1 MKKQKKTN
9 NPPTSN
15 FLQFASWPIWVQKT
29 VRWIGKIAA
38 IFIVFSLF
46 IVILYRF
53 VPIAVTPLMVQR
65 AFENK
70 WNGKP
75 MGWSKEW
82 VPIEDISENMV
93 LAVVCSEDQNFEEHN
108 GFDFEAIEKAIESN
122 KKLKKRG
129 RPVRGASTISQQVAK
144 NVFLWPSRSWLRKGF
159 EVYFTLLI
167 EVFWSKERII
177 EVYLNVIE
185 MGENIYGSQAA
196 SFVYF
201 NKNAAELRPREAALI
216 AAVLPNPRK
225 YLARAPTPFV
235 NKRQIWIMRQMSS
248 WGGSID
254 LNKADEN

>member
-1 MKKQKKTN
+1 VKKQKKSIVGSTF
-9 NPPTSN
+9 S
-15 FLQFASWPIWVQKT
+15 FLKYANMPNWAKKIVQWTWKLAL
-29 VRWIGKIAA
+29 GF
-38 IFIVFSLF
+38 FIFSLF

-53 VPIAVTPLMVQR
+53 VPVTITPLMVQR
-65 AFENK
+65 SFENK

-75 MGWSKEW
+75 MGWNKEW
-82 VPIEDISENMV
+82 VPYHDISENLV

-122 KKLKKRG
+122 KKLRKRG

-167 EVFWSKERII
+167 EIFWSKERIM

-185 MGENIYGSQAA
+185 MGDNIYGAQAA

-201 NKNAAELRPREAALI
+201 NKNAKELRPREGAMI

-225 YLARAPTPFV
+225 YLAKAPTPFV
-235 NKRQIWIMRQMSS
+235 NKRQAWIMRQMNA